1 MSKQLYVQYAS
12 EIIKWGI
19 EGNISLNER
28 GGREGESFSKF
39 HLTVIATAKIKGFKK
54 LKEEE

>member
-1 MSKQLYVQYAS
+1 MYVQYAS
-12 EIIKWGI
+12 EIIKWGT

-39 HLTVIATAKIKGFKK
+39 HLNVIATAKIKGFKK

>member
-1 MSKQLYVQYAS
+1 MYVQYAS

-28 GGREGESFSKF
+28 GGEGGGEF
-39 HLTVIATAKIKGFKK
+39 
-54 LKEEE
+54 